1 MSVACTV
8 EGYKKEDAL
17 FFSGAKDIMHFLG
30 GWYIRCVPLKLV
42 PLVLVCDPHAES
54 VARPGDRSPSERG
67 ASERKGNF
75 ICEQFLYLREIRLLP
90 TTSYLRM
97 EPRLIDTASHG
108 NAVPPRINTTIS
120 MAS

>member
-67 ASERKGNF
+67 NGVSK
-75 ICEQFLYLREIRLLP
+75 REKELGEAGG
-90 TTSYLRM
+90 S
-97 EPRLIDTASHG
+97 
-108 NAVPPRINTTIS
+108 S
-120 MAS
+120 M